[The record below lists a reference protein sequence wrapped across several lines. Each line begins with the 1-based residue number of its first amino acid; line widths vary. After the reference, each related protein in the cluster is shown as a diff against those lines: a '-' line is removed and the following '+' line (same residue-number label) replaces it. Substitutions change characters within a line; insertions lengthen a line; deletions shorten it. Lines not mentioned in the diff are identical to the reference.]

1 MGTSMN
7 KGNQNQDRQQ
17 VLIDLYQQYLLS
29 EITLGQLLTHL
40 RKNVLGLSQE
50 QYATLVGI
58 SRRTLTDI
66 EQDKGKLTQS
76 VLDKVFKPL
85 GLKAGLVPTHQHI
98 VRKIIKFVD
107 DKE

>member
-1 MGTSMN
+1 MN
-7 KGNQNQDRQQ
+7 KVNQTQDRQQ
-17 VLIDLYQQYLLS
+17 VLIDLYEQYLLN
-29 EITLGQLLTHL
+29 EITLGQLLTYL

-50 QYATLVGI
+50 QYAALVGI

-98 VRKIIKFVD
+98 VKKIIKSVN
-107 DKE
+107 

>member
-1 MGTSMN
+1 MN
-7 KGNQNQDRQQ
+7 VKNQTQDRQQ
-17 VLIDLYQQYLLS
+17 ILIDLYKQYLLS
-29 EITLGQLLTHL
+29 EITLGQLLSYL

-85 GLKAGLVPTHQHI
+85 GLKAGLVPTHGHI
-98 VRKIIKFVD
+98 VDKIIKPS
-107 DKE
+107 E

>member
-1 MGTSMN
+1 MGTVMN
-7 KGNQNQDRQQ
+7 VKNQTQDRQQ
-17 VLIDLYQQYLLS
+17 VLIDLYKQYLLS
-29 EITLGQLLTHL
+29 EITLGQLLSHL

-50 QYATLVGI
+50 QYAALVGI

-85 GLKAGLVPTHQHI
+85 GLKAGLVPTHEHI
-98 VRKIIKFVD
+98 VGKVIKPF
-107 DKE
+107 E

>member
-1 MGTSMN
+1 M
-7 KGNQNQDRQQ
+7 
-17 VLIDLYQQYLLS
+17 DLYKQYLLS
-29 EITLGQLLTHL
+29 EITLGQLLSYL

-85 GLKAGLVPTHQHI
+85 SLKTGLVPTHEHI
-98 VRKIIKFVD
+98 VGKIIKPYSTTN
-107 DKE
+107 